1 MILLRPLSS
10 LRTADSPFN
19 NHFDLI
25 VRVLDEITALRRN
38 GTVPRIGGGV
48 VNPKSRVPVK
58 MSVKWRIAALNRK
71 DKAQMIGWAL
81 DQISKEAIWALV
93 VVGMIVVVAVVSS
106 FRR

>member
-1 MILLRPLSS
+1 
-10 LRTADSPFN
+10 
-19 NHFDLI
+19 
-25 VRVLDEITALRRN
+25 
-38 GTVPRIGGGV
+38 
-48 VNPKSRVPVK
+48 